1 MRSLVIA
8 FVLAACLATP
18 AWAQS
23 VSFGSKLINVG
34 DTVGTVQQV
43 AGKPDRIVPIQNK
56 YGATVAER
64 FEYYLP
70 RKSVLITVKEGK
82 VTEIREVF

>member
-8 FVLAACLATP
+8 LALATTLAMP

-23 VSFGSKLINVG
+23 VSFGNKLINIG
-34 DTVGTVQQV
+34 DTVGTLQHV

-56 YGATVAER
+56 YGATIAER
-64 FEYYLP
+64 FEYYLTG
-70 RKSVLITVKEGK
+70 KSVLITITEGK
-82 VTEIREVF
+82 ITDIREVF